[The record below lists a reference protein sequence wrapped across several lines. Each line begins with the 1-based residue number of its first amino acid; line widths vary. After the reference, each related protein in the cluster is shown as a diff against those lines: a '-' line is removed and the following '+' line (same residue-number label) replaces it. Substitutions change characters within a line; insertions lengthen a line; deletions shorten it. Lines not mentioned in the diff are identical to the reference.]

1 MEFKKLCLGDVT
13 FSGDSIDEL
22 RLLLE
27 QSQEFEIDGQR
38 TRGYRIEPSL
48 SIDLSRGTLT
58 MGSIEQR
65 DTPRSSARS
74 LHESARPSR
83 RWPCATT

>member
-38 TRGYRIEPSL
+38 TRRYRIEPSL
-48 SIDLSRGTLT
+48 SINLSHFWNTDDGF
-58 MGSIEQR
+58 
-65 DTPRSSARS
+65 D
-74 LHESARPSR
+74 
-83 RWPCATT
+83 